1 MTVTEVGS
9 IALWIF
15 AVLIPLQL
23 IIGGI
28 AARKSSQSASHY
40 FISGKQLPFLLIFF
54 ADFATVMGVGNFI
67 GYAGKGYE
75 IGLNQFWMLA
85 GEQGSKVIFALFLAG
100 MIGRYAYTT
109 FNEFLEKEMFHDKWL
124 RALGGI
130 MMTIPMICWTGGQA
144 IGIGSLLSVVMG
156 IDPVSGIW
164 VASLTTILY
173 TVMGG
178 MWAIAWTDLLQ
189 GLIRIVVGA
198 IFFVVV
204 YLGVD
209 GVGGIKTAVTAVKPE
224 MWSMTTIGFGAAIS
238 LFLTPL
244 CGQFTFQAWWQ
255 RCFSAKDAKAAQRGF
270 LWTAF
275 FAVLMCS
282 ASIFVGM
289 AAYTINPN
297 LPKADMAFSWMLNS
311 WLDPVLAALL
321 VVTIIGADMTVSAGL
336 LNSGVT
342 LLLMD
347 VIRPFF
353 KPNSTDAEL
362 VKMGRWFTFILGVGA
377 VGVAFSFPS
386 VLSAALF
393 GLAVTGGG
401 LFMPL
406 VLGLLLRNKSG
417 VTYITKSAAMAS
429 LFLGGGTAAV
439 FQYVPSLT
447 KMFGGGIVPG
457 VCLSAIITI
466 GVSYF
471 EHSISNS
478 KVPEH
483 ETVK

>member
-1 MTVTEVGS
+1 MSITQIGT
-9 IALWIF
+9 IALWIL
-15 AVLIPLQL
+15 AILIPVQL
-23 IIGGI
+23 IIG
-28 AARKSSQSASHY
+28 AVVARKSGQSASHY
-40 FISGKQLPFLLIFF
+40 FISGKQLPLVLVFF

-85 GEQGSKVIFALFLAG
+85 GEQGSKMIFAIFLAG

-109 FNEFLEKEMFHDKWL
+109 INEFLEKELFHDKWL
-124 RALGGI
+124 RAIGGI
-130 MMTIPMICWTGGQA
+130 MMTLPMICWTGAQA
-144 IGIGSLLSVVMG
+144 IGIGTLLSVVMG

-164 VASLTTILY
+164 AASLTAILY

-178 MWAIAWTDLLQ
+178 MWAIVWTDLLQ

-198 IFFVVV
+198 VFFVVV
-204 YLGVD
+204 YMGVD
-209 GVGGIKTAVTAVKPE
+209 GIGGIKTAVTAAKPE
-224 MWSMTTIGFGAAIS
+224 LWSMNSLGFGAALS
-238 LFLTPL
+238 LLLTPL

-255 RCFSAKDAKAAQRGF
+255 RCFSAKDAKTAQRGF
-270 LWTAF
+270 FWTAV
-275 FAVLMCS
+275 FAIFMCS
-282 ASIFVGM
+282 ASIMVGM

-297 LPKADMAFSWMLNS
+297 LPRPDMAFSWMLTS
-311 WLDPVLAALL
+311 WLNPVLAALL

-347 VIRPFF
+347 VIKPFF
-353 KPNSTDAEL
+353 KPTASDAEL
-362 VKMGRWFTFILGVGA
+362 IKMGRWLTFVLGVGA

-406 VLGLLLRNKSG
+406 VLGLLLRDKNG
-417 VTYITKSAAMAS
+417 GTYITQNAAKAS
-429 LFLGGGTAAV
+429 LILGGGTAAV
-439 FQYVPSLT
+439 FQYVPQLAKT
-447 KMFGGGIVPG
+447 FGGGIIPG
-457 VCLSAIITI
+457 ICLSAVITLA
-466 GVSYF
+466 VSVF
-471 EHSISNS
+471 EQARRKA
-478 KVPEH
+478 KV
-483 ETVK
+483 TDSTNIQ